1 MPEPDTAHLME
12 QLHLDADAP
21 EFVALLERLK
31 ATARPQGRD
40 RPARDQKLLT
50 GHAGNEECT
59 ANIDFHCIPRYDI
72 YS

>member
-31 ATARPQGRD
+31 ATARPRAETDPHGTR
-40 RPARDQKLLT
+40 
-50 GHAGNEECT
+50 
-59 ANIDFHCIPRYDI
+59 
-72 YS
+72 SS